1 MLRLSISTSLNG
13 KEVNLLAEKICAT
26 TVASLSLAKA
36 EKILHYARKV
46 FYGGYEEY
54 QIFRGLMPMFP
65 FALKDDKV
73 QWEGT
78 VSQSNEKIKV
88 LS

>member
-1 MLRLSISTSLNG
+1 MQ
-13 KEVNLLAEKICAT
+13 EKF
-26 TVASLSLAKA
+26 
-36 EKILHYARKV
+36 